1 MAADEHQQR
10 DGQTPVTRHVSVRP
24 SLERRECLRCAVT
37 IQSPT
42 QGWFRLLKGNALIL
56 RLLKNLQDDVQE
68 QSVGSK
74 CKEKTQLQKLLAI
87 DYTR

>member
-1 MAADEHQQR
+1 MGSNRMAPWLPTNTSSETA
-10 DGQTPVTRHVSVRP
+10 RP
-24 SLERRECLRCAVT
+24 
-37 IQSPT
+37 QSPT